1 MITIQHVEPM
11 YVQQVWPMVEPWL
24 IPVFDKSDLNK
35 YYTIDNL
42 KEYLL
47 RGEQTLLVAV
57 DEDAV
62 IQGVCAIQW
71 LNMPSARIAYI
82 TAIGGRLITSKENH
96 NILIDWVRACG
107 GTRIEWSAR
116 ESIVRLCK
124 NKLGYTPRQ
133 ITMEFQL

>member
-1 MITIQHVEPM
+1 MITVQHVSPIH
-11 YVQQVWPMVEPWL
+11 VQQVWPMVEPWL
-24 IPVFDKSDLNK
+24 IPVFDKSDMNK
-35 YYTIDNL
+35 YYSIDNL
-42 KEYLL
+42 KDYLI
-47 RGEQTLLVAV
+47 RGEQTLLVGI
-57 DEDAV
+57 DEQSV
-62 IQGVCAIQW
+62 IQGVCTIQW

-96 NILIDWVRACG
+96 TILIDWVRSCG

-116 ESIVRLCK
+116 ESVVRLCK